1 MSILNKLALK
11 ELKLNKRR
19 TITTIIGI
27 MLSSALVCAVAG
39 MITSFQQTLVNS
51 AIAYDGNYHAGY
63 SSVKYEDYKAL
74 DVKGIRLSFVT
85 QELGCAKAE
94 KMASTGRYI
103 YVNEYDAVAL
113 KNYGINL
120 LEGEL
125 PSNSNELIIS
135 NEFNETS
142 GKKYKVGDKVTLTF
156 GNRYFKGEQVSDHE
170 YFQYDYTTPELTEVD
185 KETFIPKNS
194 KEYTIVGIMDY
205 MSYSI
210 TGNYAAGP
218 LVISKIDEYK
228 SVVNVYTLFSNPS
241 QYKELSYE
249 VGEALNASE
258 QSINFELLGWQGG
271 SLSKTSSTL
280 LYTVGGIVIGIIIIS
295 SVFVIRNSFSISVV
309 EKHKQY
315 GMLAS
320 IGATPKQIRHSVLF
334 EALTIGLIAI
344 PLGILCGI
352 IAIFV
357 LVLLIN
363 AILGDFL
370 GTINFVYYLPVMPI
384 IVTVIA
390 TLVTIILS
398 ALIPAIIASH
408 TSPIDALR
416 NTKDIKIKS
425 KKLKTPSIIKKIFGV
440 GGDLAYKNLNRS
452 KKKYR
457 TTVVSL
463 VVSIVIFISLSTF
476 IHYGFKIGFIYYQDL
491 NYNVSVQ
498 VYNTNS
504 EDDRLE
510 AINKIIKLNNIKYY
524 SLMREISLDIP
535 LELLTP
541 DANSVTY
548 GGSTR
553 SVNIISV
560 GREEYE
566 RFVKRVGGSISD
578 YKDGAILIDKTYA
591 NINGV
596 YTEINYLNI
605 DEGEM
610 LKGTSGYYDSE
621 VEQFIESN
629 FEIKIIK
636 RTDEV
641 PMGINLSSEYGAAYL
656 IVSDEYMDNLVINN
670 HINTIYIDSD
680 NSKQLCKDID
690 EIEISSG
697 NIEYTNVDEIAKMI
711 DAMILVISIFLYG
724 FIAVITLI
732 GVTNI
737 FNTITTNMFLRS
749 KEFAILKSTGMTDK
763 EFNRMINLES
773 VLYGLKSLVIGIPI
787 GIALSHLIYTAFTGR
802 LQVPYVLPMSAILI
816 SIIFVFII
824 VYITMRFSMKKINKQ
839 NIIETIRN
847 DNI

>member
-1 MSILNKLALK
+1 MNILNKLALR

-27 MLSSALVCAVAG
+27 MLSAALVCAVAG

-74 DVKGIRLSFVT
+74 DVEGIKSSFVT
-85 QELGCAKAE
+85 QELGCARAE
-94 KMASTGRYI
+94 KMANSDRYI
-103 YVNEYDAVAL
+103 YVNEYDDVAL
-113 KNYGINL
+113 KNYGVNL
-120 LEGEL
+120 LEGKL

-170 YFQYDYTTPELTEVD
+170 YFQYDYTNSELTEVD
-185 KETFIPKNS
+185 KEAFVPKYS

-228 SVVNVYTLFSNPS
+228 SIVNAYTLFSNPS
-241 QYKELSYE
+241 QYKDLSDK
-249 VGEALNASE
+249 VGEALNTDE
-258 QSINFELLGWQGG
+258 KTINTELLGWQGG
-271 SLSKTSSTL
+271 NLSKTSSTL

-295 SVFVIRNSFSISVV
+295 SIFVIRNSFNISVV
-309 EKHKQY
+309 EKHKEY

-357 LVLLIN
+357 LVFLIN

-370 GTINFVYYLPVMPI
+370 GTINFAYYLPVMPI
-384 IVTVIA
+384 IVTVMA

-398 ALIPAIIASH
+398 ALIPAVIASH

-425 KKLKTPSIIKKIFGV
+425 KKLKTPNIIKKIFGV
-440 GGDLAYKNLNRS
+440 GGDLAYKNLKRS

-476 IHYGFKIGFIYYQDL
+476 IQYGFKIGFIYYQDL
-491 NYNVSVQ
+491 NYNVSVNI
-498 VYNTNS
+498 YNTDKA
-504 EDDRLE
+504 EDQLE
-510 AINKIIKLNNIKYY
+510 ATDKIIKLDNIKYY
-524 SLMREISLDIP
+524 SLRRETSIDIP
-535 LELLTP
+535 FELLTP
-541 DANSVTY
+541 GANTY
-548 GGSTR
+548 THGDLTR

-560 GREEYE
+560 GRDEYE

-605 DEGEM
+605 DAGEM
-610 LKGTSGYYDSE
+610 LKGTHGYYDRE
-621 VEQFIESN
+621 LGEFIEN
-629 FEIKIIK
+629 DFEIKIIK
-636 RTDEV
+636 RTDEL
-641 PMGINLSSEYGAAYL
+641 PMGIDVSSDYGTAYL
-656 IVSDEYMDNLVINN
+656 IVSEEYMDSLVKNTYT
-670 HINTIYIDSD
+670 NTIYIDSD
-680 NSKQLCKDID
+680 NPKQLCKELD
-690 EIEISSG
+690 ELELSSG
-697 NIEYTNVDEIAKMI
+697 NIEYTNLDEIAKML
-711 DAMILVISIFLYG
+711 DAMILIISIFLYG

-763 EFNRMINLES
+763 EFNRMVNLES

-787 GIALSHLIYTAFTGR
+787 GIALSYLIYTAFTSK
-802 LQVPYVLPMSAILI
+802 LQVPYVLPISAILI